1 MNKQEAIEII
11 EQSKIKIANR
21 GRVIFKAGEI
31 IVENVQV
38 DYVPLEVVVNTI
50 DQIHEP
56 QKVVVPKF
64 VAEWYERNK
73 DNLNTAIY
81 STITGTYRKVNGE
94 NDDLLDTFE
103 EWLVY
108 EDNSIS
114 ILIQMQFFG
123 FEIEQEKLY
132 TVEIP
137 NPNRSGKGHAK
148 FRLEK
153 IGNKVVL
160 VKRKSKECYQ
170 NKPNQKLT
178 ESEIKKDFE
187 WAWDAGLAKEVE

>member
-1 MNKQEAIEII
+1 MNKQEAIERL
-11 EQSKIKIANR
+11 EW
-21 GRVIFKAGEI
+21 
-31 IVENVQV
+31 NVV
-38 DYVPLEVVVNTI
+38 RTTDFDRAEDVVVFEKVKSI
-50 DQIHEP
+50 ISQIHEP
-56 QKVVVPKF
+56 HKVVVPKF
-64 VAEWYERNK
+64 VAEWIEGCKRSGWHLQK
-73 DNLNTAIY
+73 AL
-81 STITGTYRKVNGE
+81 YRLDDDWKVGNWAYDD
-94 NDDLLDTFE
+94 NDDLIPEKVDMIALA
-103 EWLVY
+103 WL
-108 EDNSIS
+108 
-114 ILIQMQFFG
+114 FG

-178 ESEIKKDFE
+178 ESEIKQDFE
-187 WAWDAGLAKEVE
+187 WAWQWAKPVEVE